1 MAESPQPIATQ
12 VETPSP
18 TPLDWTSNRSK
29 RKKKKKDAA
38 YVTNTR
44 TTLESNEL
52 LTIPEALNTVISKP
66 ISLLT
71 TDVKTHKLIGVSREV
86 MEKALKCLK
95 TAPKILAKLSNA
107 MSEVLLATEEEA
119 K

>member
-1 MAESPQPIATQ
+1 M
-12 VETPSP
+12 
-18 TPLDWTSNRSK
+18 
-29 RKKKKKDAA
+29 
-38 YVTNTR
+38 
-44 TTLESNEL
+44 
-52 LTIPEALNTVISKP
+52 LTIPEALNTSISKP

-119 K
+119 KGLA